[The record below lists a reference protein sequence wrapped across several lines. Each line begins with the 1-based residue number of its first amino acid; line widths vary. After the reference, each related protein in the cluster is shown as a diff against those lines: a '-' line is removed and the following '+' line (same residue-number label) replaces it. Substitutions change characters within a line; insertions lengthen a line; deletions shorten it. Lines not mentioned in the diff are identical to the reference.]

1 MGKYYFI
8 PKKLIFGTSNASKG
22 KAWENLMKKISENPE
37 KYFTVSEGT
46 DELVSLV
53 ERYPDVSS
61 NIHDRFVTSFMESEL
76 RSQFGLSKKAAK
88 EVACRAYDIYAEG
101 DGLTEYESIEKAY
114 EEFESGE

>member
-1 MGKYYFI
+1 MGKYYI
-8 PKKLIFGTSNASKG
+8 VPKKLIYGTSNDLKG

-46 DELVSLV
+46 EGLVSLV
-53 ERYPDVSS
+53 EKYPDVSS
-61 NIHDRFVTSFMESEL
+61 AVHDHCVTSFMENEL
-76 RSQFGLSKKAAK
+76 RSAFGLSKKSSK
-88 EVACRAYDIYAEG
+88 EVACRAYDIYCEG